1 METKKYSVK
10 VERLVRIWMTEEY
23 EVDAVDPDEAEKQVD
38 FGLVD
43 PIAYKVMWGTERD
56 VPMRENDGNPTRIY
70 KIEEADD
77 ETF

>member
-70 KIEEADD
+70 KIEEVDD

>member
-1 METKKYSVK
+1 MKTRKYNVK
-10 VERLVRIWMTEEY
+10 VERLVKVWMTEEY

-43 PIAYKVMWGTERD
+43 PIAYRVMWGTEQQ
-56 VPMRENDGNPTRIY
+56 VPMRENNGNPTIIY
-70 KIEEADD
+70 KIKEAKD

>member
-1 METKKYSVK
+1 MKTKKYNVK
-10 VERLVRIWMTEEY
+10 VERLVKVWMTEEY
-23 EVDAVDPDEAEKQVD
+23 EVDAADPDEAEKQVD

-43 PIAYKVMWGTERD
+43 PIAYRVMWGTERD

-70 KIEEADD
+70 KIEEVED

>member
-1 METKKYSVK
+1 MKTKKYNVK
-10 VERLVRIWMTEEY
+10 VERLVKVWMTEEY

-43 PIAYKVMWGTERD
+43 PIAYRVMWGTEQQ
-56 VPMRENDGNPTRIY
+56 VPMRDNNGNPTRIY
-70 KIEEADD
+70 KTEEAED

>member
-1 METKKYSVK
+1 MKTKKYSVK
-10 VERLVRIWMTEEY
+10 VDRLVRIWMTEEY

-70 KIEEADD
+70 KIEEVDD

>member
-10 VERLVRIWMTEEY
+10 VERLVKVWMTEEY

-70 KIEEADD
+70 KIEEVED